1 MIEQIVIYLNA
12 ASPLLICGTVFA
24 IAFIENIFPPSP
36 SDLLVVFAG
45 SLSGAGNV
53 GFLPLL
59 LAASLGS
66 TAGFVLMY
74 KIGDWFGDSILE
86 KGKISFIPVAA
97 VRKVESWFQA
107 YGYWIIVVNRFLS
120 GTRAV
125 VSFFAGLSELHLL
138 RTALLSLV
146 SALAW
151 NSLLIYAGYLL
162 GHNWKDILY
171 YLPTYSQIITGV
183 LVIVVLI
190 LSVAFFAR
198 KKNGN
203 GSSKKKS

>member
-1 MIEQIVIYLNA
+1 MIEQIVAYLNA

-45 SLSGAGNV
+45 SLAGAGNV
-53 GFLPLL
+53 GFFPLL
-59 LAASLGS
+59 LSASMGS
-66 TAGFVLMY
+66 TLGFVVMY
-74 KIGDWFGDSILE
+74 KIGDWFGNSILE
-86 KGKISFIPVAA
+86 QGKIKFIPVEA

-138 RTALLSLV
+138 RTTLLSLV

-151 NSLLIYAGYLL
+151 NSLLIFAGYLL
-162 GHNWKDILY
+162 GHNWNDVLY
-171 YLPTYSQIITGV
+171 YLQTYSQIITGA

-190 LSVAFFAR
+190 LAVAFFAR
-198 KKNGN
+198 KKNGDR
-203 GSSKKKS
+203 SSGKES

>member
-1 MIEQIVIYLNA
+1 VIEQVVAYLHA

-24 IAFIENIFPPSP
+24 IAFVENIFPPSP
-36 SDLLVVFAG
+36 SDLIVVFAG
-45 SLSGAGNV
+45 SLAGTGNV

-59 LAASLGS
+59 IAASMGS
-66 TAGFVLMY
+66 TFGFIVMY

-86 KGKISFIPVAA
+86 KGKIKFIPIDT

-107 YGYWIIVVNRFLS
+107 YGYWIIVANRFLA

-138 RTALLSLV
+138 RTTLLSLV

-162 GHNWKDILY
+162 GHNWKDVLY
-171 YLPTYSQIITGV
+171 YLQTYSQIITGV

-190 LSVAFFAR
+190 LSVAFFAHR
-198 KKNGN
+198 RNGN
-203 GSSKKKS
+203 SSSGKES